1 LIAAIRRFFQARRD
15 ADYWR
20 ILYAQEIEARIAA
33 EVRANAQ
40 AKHIAVLRAE
50 LAEARHDLSN
60 ARKLLGYRRDV
71 VNAGMN

>member
-1 LIAAIRRFFQARRD
+1 VTAWLRSWLRAHEDATHFRR
-15 ADYWR
+15 
-20 ILYAQEIEARIAA
+20 LYARELEARITA

-40 AKHIAVLRAE
+40 AKHIVVLRAE

-71 VNAGMN
+71 LRAGMN